1 MNKKTASLGAP
12 FFLTKRPTLLTR
24 HVSTIPDKGH
34 RRGCNAPVNTL
45 PPDSQRWRTRR
56 SIE

>member
-24 HVSTIPDKGH
+24 HVSTMPDKGH
-34 RRGCNAPVNTL
+34 RRVVTL
-45 PPDSQRWRTRR
+45 P
-56 SIE
+56 